1 MQNQKVPV
9 TGLLLMALIAFS
21 MSVGDLAARFAPKTV
36 DYPPAAV
43 EGPVAAVTQT
53 PPVALEQE
61 ALVEHLS
68 SKYNRPTQFVSRIV
82 KAAYREARQ
91 VGMSPLLVLAVIEKE
106 SGLDPKAR
114 SSYGAVGLM
123 QVVPRYHLD
132 KIRSA
137 GGGGA
142 YDPDVNIRVGTAIL
156 ADYRRA
162 NRGDIGGALLQYSG
176 QARGYV
182 QRVTLYRQELE
193 EVKAQALRRT

>member
-9 TGLLLMALIAFS
+9 AGLLLMALIAFS
-21 MSVGDLAARFAPKTV
+21 MSAGDLAARFAPKPV
-36 DYPPAAV
+36 DFPPAAV
-43 EGPVAAVTQT
+43 EGPVSAVPQT
-53 PPVALEQE
+53 SPVVLEQK

-82 KAAYREARQ
+82 KAAYHEARQ

-123 QVVPRYHLD
+123 QVVPRFHLD

-137 GGGGA
+137 GAGGA
-142 YDPDVNIRVGTAIL
+142 YDPEVNIRVGTAIL
-156 ADYRRA
+156 ADYRHA
-162 NRGDIGGALLQYSG
+162 NRGDINSALVQYSG
-176 QARGYV
+176 QSRGYV
-182 QRVTLYRQELE
+182 QRVVSYKKELE
-193 EVKAQALRRT
+193 AVKAQALRRT